1 MDFSLLTCTV
11 QTFKFQKW
19 RLILF
24 LCFRNDKFDVYILV
38 KFKWKRKCSFY
49 VTKCFAPKF
58 ELGKHKAKQI
68 VRCVY
73 VTRKDDWTMN
83 WKVVENYNLPKKNA
97 SSDRFVSSPF
107 EHDKFTV
114 KIYGRKIV
122 SIFPLFL
129 LVSRLTHIIWF
140 IFLAFSIFNPILNPI
155 FDSSI
160 IR

>member
-83 WKVVENYNLPKKNA
+83 WKVVENYNLPKKMLLRIGSYLRHLNTINL
-97 SSDRFVSSPF
+97 PW
-107 EHDKFTV
+107 KFMAE
-114 KIYGRKIV
+114 K
-122 SIFPLFL
+122 LFL
-129 LVSRLTHIIWF
+129 S
-140 IFLAFSIFNPILNPI
+140 FLYFYSWV
-155 FDSSI
+155 D
-160 IR
+160 